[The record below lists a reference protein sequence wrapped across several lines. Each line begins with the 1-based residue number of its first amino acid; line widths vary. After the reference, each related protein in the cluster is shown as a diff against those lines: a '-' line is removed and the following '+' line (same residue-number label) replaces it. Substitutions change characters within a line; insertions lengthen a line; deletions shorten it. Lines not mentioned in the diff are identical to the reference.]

1 MARPILDFAS
11 SRLKIFC
18 MNIEL
23 YTHVHGIGLPSLRGF
38 TYAVQDQDHGAHDNR
53 IIVESQKIAT
63 SDPLGQSTRK
73 SIV

>member
-1 MARPILDFAS
+1 
-11 SRLKIFC
+11 

-23 YTHVHGIGLPSLRGF
+23 YTHVHGIGLPSLGGF

-63 SDPLGQSTRK
+63 SDPIRA
-73 SIV
+73 IN

>member
-1 MARPILDFAS
+1 
-11 SRLKIFC
+11 

-63 SDPLGQSTRK
+63 SDPLGQSTR
-73 SIV
+73 